1 MAEKINL
8 PGEMLQKEALKTFPA
23 KEKEEYVSNVLKKI
37 LDINPEG
44 VTISQIKEAS
54 GLTYSTVW
62 HHLEIL
68 SSTAQS
74 RKISRGNLD
83 VYYSPGEVTY
93 LNEHDGSKAKYAVS
107 TVKNSEGNFVCI
119 YEKRENRAG
128 NHTVTRGISLP
139 IELMGDLIKDF
150 SKVKDKSEGTTAED
164 LLKEGLIKKE
174 VQ

>member
-1 MAEKINL
+1 MAGKINL

-83 VYYSPGEVTY
+83 VYYPPGEVTHLDY
-93 LNEHDGSKAKYAVS
+93 HDGGKIHYAIS
-107 TVKNSEGNFVCI
+107 TVKNSEGNFVYI
-119 YEKRENRAG
+119 HEKRENRLG
-128 NHTVTRGISLP
+128 NHSICKGITIPFELTDDI
-139 IELMGDLIKDF
+139 IEAL
-150 SKVKDKSEGTTAED
+150 SKAKKTI
-164 LLKEGLIKKE
+164 LK
-174 VQ
+174 